1 MSMSIITGI
10 TFTITQSQS
19 ANHRYDIYIII
30 IFNTQYFFKC
40 GITFTI
46 DVDFNSAQRVLEI
59 NL

>member
-1 MSMSIITGI
+1 MNKYK
-10 TFTITQSQS
+10 S